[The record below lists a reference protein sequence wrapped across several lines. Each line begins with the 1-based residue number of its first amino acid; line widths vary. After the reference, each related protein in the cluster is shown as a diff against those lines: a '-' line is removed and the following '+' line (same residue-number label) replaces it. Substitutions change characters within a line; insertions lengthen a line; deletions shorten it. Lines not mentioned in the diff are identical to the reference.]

1 MKRFFAILLV
11 MIVVAGVCFA
21 AGKDP
26 LALKVNKLYSAPDE
40 NSTLVFNIP
49 IDVQM
54 LDASSDGNW
63 YKVKISFNLG
73 PLGYTYVG
81 WAKIP
86 VGDLLASRQAKVAKT
101 AVPEE
106 FSEEQ

>member
-1 MKRFFAILLV
+1 MKRLFVVLLV
-11 MIVVAGVCFA
+11 AFITAGACFA
-21 AGKDP
+21 AATDP
-26 LALKVNKLYSAPDE
+26 LAVKVNKLYSAPDE
-40 NSTLVFNIP
+40 NSNLVYNIP

-54 LDASSDGNW
+54 LDASTDGNW

-86 VGDLLASRQAKVAKT
+86 VGDLLASRQAKLAKR
-101 AVPEE
+101 AAPEE
-106 FSEEQ
+106 VAEQ

>member
-1 MKRFFAILLV
+1 MKKIISVLLIL
-11 MIVVAGVCFA
+11 IVTAGVCFA

-26 LALKVNKLYSAPDE
+26 FSMKVNKLYSAPDV
-40 NSTLVFNIP
+40 NSNLVYSIP

-54 LDASSDGNW
+54 LDASTDGNW

-81 WAKIP
+81 WARIP
-86 VGDLLASRQAKVAKT
+86 VGDLLASRQAKVAKV
-101 AVPEE
+101 AAPEE
-106 FSEEQ
+106 PSEQ

>member
-1 MKRFFAILLV
+1 MKSFFAILL
-11 MIVVAGVCFA
+11 IFIISAGVCFA

-26 LALKVNKLYSAPDE
+26 FSMRVNKLYSAPDE
-40 NSTLVFNIP
+40 HSNLVFSIP

-54 LDASSDGNW
+54 LDASADGNW
-63 YKVKISFNLG
+63 YKVKIAFNLG

-81 WAKIP
+81 WARIP

-106 FSEEQ
+106 ATEE